1 MKKTNI
7 LVALSV
13 SAVTALTALAAD
25 GAGKAAPAAAPAK
38 ASRGWWSYQAVS
50 EPAVP
55 AVKDAK
61 WVRTPV
67 DAFVLAKL
75 EAANLKPS
83 DEAGKA
89 AYIRRATLDTWGLIP
104 TPEQVAE
111 FENDHSK
118 EAYEHLADR
127 LLASPHFGERFA
139 RHWLDLARYA
149 DSAGFQ
155 NDQTRADSFR
165 YRDYVI
171 AAFNSDKPY
180 TQFVREQLAGD
191 EIPNATKEDLIATG
205 FLTQYPDNANAR
217 DLLQRKYQ
225 ITTDMVDTT
234 GTAFLGQ
241 SVGCAR
247 CHDHKFDK
255 ISQKEYFQL
264 QAFFANTSE
273 IRNIKFDDN
282 AKVQADK
289 QSEEQRA
296 KYLAAIK
303 PLRDQMKVIDDQVR
317 DAALRYQKER
327 YLEDSQAHLF
337 KPKDQWDAL
346 DRWVNHRWEN
356 VTGGENAQGG
366 SAFTRGYLSYV
377 GENKDDPN
385 YDAKK
390 AELYVKYKQLD
401 DAFQKLRKQNAT
413 DNGPNNTI
421 TAVGELG
428 HADSPPTYKLFGGAE
443 DRREEEVQPLF
454 PEAIAQG
461 AKPDI
466 VPTATSSGRRTA
478 LAEWIASPA
487 NPLTARVYVNRVWSW
502 YFGTGLVATVSD
514 FGRAGTRPT
523 HPELL
528 DYLAADFVKHNWSS
542 KQLVREILLSNVYRQ
557 SSDSRDDVYKAD
569 PENKLLAVY
578 PRRRMDAEEI
588 RDSILVASGE
598 LNDKLGGPA
607 VLPPLPKGMGAVRD
621 NGFTGLP
628 NWVVTKDKEE
638 WNRRSIY
645 VFTRRSVAYPM
656 LANFDAA
663 SPNQVHSR
671 RDVTTTPLQA
681 LVLYNDEQVFQ
692 WSQALA
698 GRVIR
703 EAGADPDR
711 QIERLY
717 EILFARSPDKFEKST
732 LKSFLVDHQKV
743 IGEGGVDGKLQIAQ
757 PIGAFEKTS
766 LKTPAEPNPVR
777 DAAFVD
783 LVHTLVNS
791 NEFAYK
797 F

>member
-13 SAVTALTALAAD
+13 SAVTALSALAD
-25 GAGKAAPAAAPAK
+25 EGAGKTAPSAAVR
-38 ASRGWWSYQAVS
+38 ASHIWWSYQPVT
-50 EPAVP
+50 EQPIP

-61 WVRTPV
+61 WVRTPI
-67 DAFVLAKL
+67 DAFVLARI

-83 DEAGKA
+83 AEADRA
-89 AYIRRATLDTWGLIP
+89 TFIRRATLDTWGLIP
-104 TPEQVAE
+104 TPEQVQD

-118 EAYEHLADR
+118 EAYEHLVDR

-171 AAFNSDKPY
+171 NSFNSDKPY
-180 TQFVREQLAGD
+180 AQFITEQLAGD

-234 GTAFLGQ
+234 GAAFLGQ

-273 IRNIKFDDN
+273 IHNIKFDDSV
-282 AKVQADK
+282 KVSLDKDADA
-289 QSEEQRA
+289 QRA
-296 KYLAAIK
+296 RYQAAIK

-317 DAALRYQKER
+317 DAALHYQKER
-327 YLEDSQAHLF
+327 YLEDSQVSLF

-346 DRWVNHRWEN
+346 DRWVNHRWDN
-356 VTGGENAQGG
+356 ITGGENAQGG

-390 AELYVKYKQLD
+390 AELYIKYKQLD

-413 DNGPNNTI
+413 DGGPDNTI

-428 HADSPPTYKLFGGAE
+428 HADSPPTYKLFGGSE
-443 DRREEEVQPLF
+443 DRKEEEVQPLF
-454 PEAIAQG
+454 PAAIAQG
-461 AKPDI
+461 VKPNI
-466 VPTATSSGRRTA
+466 VPTATSSGRRMA
-478 LAEWIASPA
+478 LAEWIASPS

-502 YFGTGLVATVSD
+502 YFGTGLVSTVSD
-514 FGRAGTRPT
+514 FGRAGAKPT

-528 DYLAADFVKHNWSS
+528 EYLASDFVRNNWSS
-542 KQLVREILLSNVYRQ
+542 KQLVREILLSSVYRQ
-557 SSDSRDDVYKAD
+557 SSDSRDDAYTAD
-569 PENKLLAVY
+569 PENKLLALY

-598 LNDKLGGPA
+598 LNDKVGGPA

-628 NWVVTKDKEE
+628 NWVVTKNKED

-645 VFTRRSVAYPM
+645 VFIRRSVAYPM

-681 LVLYNDEQVFQ
+681 LVLYNDEQVFE

-703 EAGADPDR
+703 EAGSDPDK
-711 QIERLY
+711 QLARLY
-717 EILFARSPDKFEKST
+717 EILFARAPDKFEKSA
-732 LKSFLVDHQKV
+732 LKSFLVEHQKV
-743 IGEGGVDGKLQIAQ
+743 IEQGGVDGKLQIAQ
-757 PIGAFEKTS
+757 PIGSFVKTG
-766 LKTPAEPNPVR
+766 LKTAVEPNPLR